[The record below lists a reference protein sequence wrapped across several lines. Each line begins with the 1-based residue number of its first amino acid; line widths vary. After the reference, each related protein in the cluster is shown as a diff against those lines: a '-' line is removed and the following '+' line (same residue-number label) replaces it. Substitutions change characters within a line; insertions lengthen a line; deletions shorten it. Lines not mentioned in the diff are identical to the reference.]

1 MDEQECILEIV
12 DGVIKLVPKDKSHLS
27 SPNTDDDK
35 SDAKQKSLIEYET
48 SNNYGKEVEK
58 KGRGHL
64 LNKKMYVN
72 RCRRKFK

>member
-35 SDAKQKSLIEYET
+35 SDAKQKSSIEYET
-48 SNNYGKEVEK
+48 SNNYGKKVEREK
-58 KGRGHL
+58 EKQGTSVQHDDVWEQ
-64 LNKKMYVN
+64 M
-72 RCRRKFK
+72 